1 MIDEDARRCIADL
14 CSTLEVVIKVL
25 LEIGPTAA
33 AIPTTLSQFDESLA
47 GRLIENSQNLSRLGG
62 FVALQDG
69 LSLIGQVKRQY
80 GL

>member
-1 MIDEDARRCIADL
+1 MVDEDARRCIADL

-33 AIPTTLSQFDESLA
+33 AIPTTLSQYDESLA
-47 GRLIENSQNLSRLGG
+47 ERLVVNTQSLSGLGG
-62 FVALQDG
+62 FVALRDG
-69 LSLIGQVKRQY
+69 LNLIGRVKREY

>member
-33 AIPTTLSQFDESLA
+33 AIPTTLSQYDESLA
-47 GRLIENSQNLSRLGG
+47 DRLVANIESLRTLGG
-62 FVALQDG
+62 FVALRDG
-69 LSLIGQVKRQY
+69 LNLIGQVKRQY